1 MFWSVGEA
9 AIAAAM
15 TPAVS
20 FGPFSGQ
27 ISTSWARPQVV
38 APEELTL
45 LAMLSILYLDLAA

>member
-45 LAMLSILYLDLAA
+45 LAMLSILHLDLAA